1 MHFDASGIIHAWD
14 NYPIDNFPPF
24 WEWMATE
31 IEVGNFAVSE
41 VAFDEVKSKTPEC
54 AEWLRNKGIRK
65 IALSDEVLNRAT
77 KIKDFLGIVAD
88 AYNPKGVGE
97 NDLLIIA
104 TAAIENAALI
114 SEEARQPNLSSI
126 KPAKFKIP
134 AVCELE
140 DVGVTCI
147 NIRGLIESS
156 GAIFR

>member
-1 MHFDASGIIHAWD
+1 MHFDASGMIHAWD

-24 WEWMATE
+24 WEWMASE
-31 IEVGNFAVSE
+31 IEAGNFAISE

-54 AEWLRNKGIRK
+54 ADWLRDRGIRK
-65 IALSDEVLNRAT
+65 IGLSEEILQEAT
-77 KIKDFLGIVAD
+77 RVKDILGIVAD

-104 TAAIENAALI
+104 SAAIESTVLI
-114 SEEARQPNLSSI
+114 TEEARQPNLSI
-126 KPAKFKIP
+126 KRVKFKMP

-147 NIRGLIESS
+147 NIRGLIERS